1 MSPILQNLVEMT
13 GHRDHLR
20 LEVSVLSTLQELA
33 GILEV
38 RALEVFSCDGALHV
52 RPRTWLENGRW
63 FKDKVSHVHVKD
75 VSQSL
80 AASMRGELTG
90 IAVSATAIGD
100 GVNTDNIRRCFDILA
115 DIGYD
120 GIVSIECE
128 GQGGPMI
135 EKSLAWVRELVD
147 DANQRMSK

>member
-63 FKDKVSHVHVKD
+63 FTGAMEAAHDPHRVPLSELPELHECIARHEDSAQATLGKGRYRLWLPVWMQEKVTGCLEIT
-75 VSQSL
+75 QS
-80 AASMRGELTG
+80 RPF
-90 IAVSATAIGD
+90 SAQKLQD
-100 GVNTDNIRRCFDILA
+100 R
-115 DIGYD
+115 
-120 GIVSIECE
+120 
-128 GQGGPMI
+128 
-135 EKSLAWVRELVD
+135 KSVV
-147 DANQRMSK
+147 